1 MNNEEARV
9 EVKCSNEG
17 NVVGHMEIP
26 VETGAKGFLL
36 SSRIVWA
43 KFRPVVE
50 AYRLPK
56 KMQGDGHVLRCSRCG
71 GMLCIEG
78 ETKTAKEEKPEHG
91 DARDLARSR
100 AVQAAQD
107 KGEVNLHMKAHGI
120 DPSLMPITLG
130 KTRIGAVR

>member
-1 MNNEEARV
+1 MSNDEARV

-17 NVVGHMEIP
+17 TVVGHIEIP
-26 VETGAKGFLL
+26 MDNGKKGFLL

-50 AYRLPK
+50 AYRLPP

-78 ETKTAKEEKPEHG
+78 DTKTAKEEKPGHAE
-91 DARDLARSR
+91 ARDQARRR
-100 AVQAAQD
+100 AVEAALE
-107 KGEVNLHMKAHGI
+107 KGEVDHHMTAHGI
-120 DPSLMPITLG
+120 DPKLMPITLG